1 MLGSL
6 TQEGREMVELAGLV
20 CLSVFGTLLLPFLFM
35 FYRNNVV
42 YNYRVQWLDED
53 CGLEYA
59 ERHRRYDSL
68 PSYDTMMWQLFT
80 FNWDYC
86 WDGTKKK

>member
-1 MLGSL
+1 M
-6 TQEGREMVELAGLV
+6 TEGLIAVVGLA
-20 CLSVFGTLLLPFLFM
+20 VFGMMLAPCLYM
-35 FYRNNVV
+35 MYRNNVV

-53 CGLEYA
+53 CGQEYA
-59 ERHRRYDSL
+59 ERHRRYNSL
-68 PSYDTMMWQLFT
+68 PPYDDMMWQLFT